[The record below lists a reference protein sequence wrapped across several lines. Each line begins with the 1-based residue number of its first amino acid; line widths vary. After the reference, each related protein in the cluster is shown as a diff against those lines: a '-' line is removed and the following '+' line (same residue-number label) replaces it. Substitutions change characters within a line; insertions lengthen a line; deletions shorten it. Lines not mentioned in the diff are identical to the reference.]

1 MKPNEKMLGKLLIT
15 AGILIFFAVVVKDVF
30 AAGLGFIN
38 GTEADS
44 ASASPRDIDS
54 MVIESDSKDVR
65 IIAEERSDISA
76 GISGDSGKLFVTENK
91 RKLELTVK
99 EKEFQFL
106 NGFNRSTLIVR
117 LPYDYKGDLAV
128 RTSSGDVSVAGN
140 DHLALSG
147 LNAVSASGNTSVT
160 DVRIQDL
167 KVKASSGDVSI
178 SNTVSKTAGIDLASG
193 DANLVH
199 VSGSL
204 DVKMTSG
211 DFNAVLKKVTGPVSV
226 TLTSGDA
233 NVSLP
238 QNGSFAVNALSAS
251 GDVSSPYSFADKAHK
266 EQHHIT
272 GTQGS
277 GQHPIDIKTDSGD
290 LAIR

>member
-1 MKPNEKMLGKLLIT
+1 MKKMLGKLLIT
-15 AGILIFFAVVVKDVF
+15 AGILVFFAVVVKDVF

-199 VSGSL
+199 VSASL

>member
-1 MKPNEKMLGKLLIT
+1 MKKMLGKLLIT
-15 AGILIFFAVVVKDVF
+15 AGILVFFAVVVKDVF

-178 SNTVSKTAGIDLASG
+178 SNTVSKTADIDLASG

>member
-1 MKPNEKMLGKLLIT
+1 MKKMLGKLLIT
-15 AGILIFFAVVVKDVF
+15 AGILVFFAVVVKDVF

-128 RTSSGDVSVAGN
+128 RTSSGDLSVAGN

-277 GQHPIDIKTDSGD
+277 GRHPIDIKTDSGD

>member
-1 MKPNEKMLGKLLIT
+1 MKKMLGKLLIT
-15 AGILIFFAVVVKDVF
+15 AGILVFFAVVVKDVF

-54 MVIESDSKDVR
+54 MVIESDSKNVR
-65 IIAEERSDISA
+65 IMAEERSDISA

-117 LPYDYKGDLAV
+117 LPYDYKGDLTV

-140 DHLALSG
+140 DHLALSR

-160 DVRIQDL
+160 DVRLQDL

-178 SNTVSKTAGIDLASG
+178 TNTVSKTVGIDLTSG

-233 NVSLP
+233 NLSLP
-238 QNGSFAVNALSAS
+238 KNGSFTVKAKSAS

>member
-1 MKPNEKMLGKLLIT
+1 MKKMLGKLLIT

>member
-1 MKPNEKMLGKLLIT
+1 MKKMLGKLLIT
-15 AGILIFFAVVVKDVF
+15 AGILVFFAVVVKDVF

-160 DVRIQDL
+160 DVRLQDL

-178 SNTVSKTAGIDLASG
+178 SNTVSKTTGIDLASG

-211 DFNAVLKKVTGPVSV
+211 DINAVLKKVTGPVSV

-272 GTQGS
+272 GMQGS
-277 GQHPIDIKTDSGD
+277 GRHPIDIKTDSGD

>member
-1 MKPNEKMLGKLLIT
+1 MKKMLGKLLIT
-15 AGILIFFAVVVKDVF
+15 AGILVFFAVVVKDVF

-54 MVIESDSKDVR
+54 MVIESDSKDVQ

-117 LPYDYKGDLAV
+117 LPYDYKGDLTV

-140 DHLALSG
+140 DHLALSR

-160 DVRIQDL
+160 DVRLQDL

-178 SNTVSKTAGIDLASG
+178 SNTVSKTAGIDLTSG

-233 NVSLP
+233 NLSLP
-238 QNGSFAVNALSAS
+238 KNGSFTVKAKSAS

>member
-1 MKPNEKMLGKLLIT
+1 MKKMLGKLLIT
-15 AGILIFFAVVVKDVF
+15 ASILVCFAVVVKDVF

-38 GTEADS
+38 GIEADS

-128 RTSSGDVSVAGN
+128 RTSSGDLSVAGN

-160 DVRIQDL
+160 DVRLQDL

-238 QNGSFAVNALSAS
+238 QNGCFAVNALSAS
-251 GDVSSPYSFADKAHK
+251 GYVSSPYSFADKAHK

-277 GQHPIDIKTDSGD
+277 GRHPIDIKTDSGD

>member
-1 MKPNEKMLGKLLIT
+1 MKKMLGKLLIT
-15 AGILIFFAVVVKDVF
+15 AGILVFFVVVVKDVF

-44 ASASPRDIDS
+44 ASALPRDIDS

-65 IIAEERSDISA
+65 VIAEERNDISA
-76 GISGDSGKLFVTENK
+76 GIEGDSGKLFVTENK
-91 RKLELTVK
+91 RKLVLTVK

-117 LPYDYKGDLAV
+117 LPYDYKGDLTV

-140 DHLALSG
+140 GHLALSK
-147 LNAVSASGNTSVT
+147 LNAVSASGNARVT
-160 DVRIQDL
+160 DVRLQDL
-167 KVKASSGDVSI
+167 KVKASSGDVTI

-199 VSGSL
+199 VSSSL

-226 TLTSGDA
+226 TMTSGDA
-233 NVSLP
+233 NLTLP
-238 QNGSFAVNALSAS
+238 QNGSFTVKAKSAS
-251 GDVSSPYSFADKAHK
+251 GDVSSPYSFADTAHK

-272 GTQGS
+272 GSQGS
-277 GQHPIDIKTDSGD
+277 GRHPIDIKTDSGD
-290 LAIR
+290 VTIR

>member
-1 MKPNEKMLGKLLIT
+1 MKKMLGKLLIT
-15 AGILIFFAVVVKDVF
+15 AGILVFFAVVVKDVF

-199 VSGSL
+199 LSGSL

>member
-1 MKPNEKMLGKLLIT
+1 MKKMLGKLLIT
-15 AGILIFFAVVVKDVF
+15 AGILVFFAVVVKDVF

-76 GISGDSGKLFVTENK
+76 GISGDSGKLFVTENN

-140 DHLALSG
+140 DHLALSR
-147 LNAVSASGNTSVT
+147 LNTVSASGNASVT
-160 DVRIQDL
+160 DVRLQDL
-167 KVKASSGDVSI
+167 KVKASSGDVTI
-178 SNTVSKTAGIDLASG
+178 SNTVSKTSGIDLASG

-211 DFNAVLKKVTGPVSV
+211 DFNAVLTKITGPVSV

-233 NVSLP
+233 NLSLP
-238 QNGSFAVNALSAS
+238 KNGSFTVKAKSAS

-277 GQHPIDIKTDSGD
+277 GRHPIDIKTDSGD

>member
-1 MKPNEKMLGKLLIT
+1 MKKMLGKLLIT
-15 AGILIFFAVVVKDVF
+15 AGILVFFAVVVKDVF

-140 DHLALSG
+140 HHLALSG
-147 LNAVSASGNTSVT
+147 LNAVSASGNASVT
-160 DVRIQDL
+160 DVRLQDL
-167 KVKASSGDVSI
+167 KVKASSGDVTI
-178 SNTVSKTAGIDLASG
+178 SNTVFKTSGIDLASG

-211 DFNAVLKKVTGPVSV
+211 DFNAVLTKITGPVSV

-233 NVSLP
+233 NLSLP
-238 QNGSFAVNALSAS
+238 KNGSFTVKAKSAS

-277 GQHPIDIKTDSGD
+277 GRHPIDIKTDSGD

>member
-1 MKPNEKMLGKLLIT
+1 MKKMLGKLLIT
-15 AGILIFFAVVVKDVF
+15 AGILVFFAVVVKDVF

>member
-1 MKPNEKMLGKLLIT
+1 MKKMLGKLLIT
-15 AGILIFFAVVVKDVF
+15 AGILVFFAVVVKDVF
-30 AAGLGFIN
+30 AAGLSFIN

-211 DFNAVLKKVTGPVSV
+211 DFNAVLTKITGPVSV

-233 NVSLP
+233 NLSLP
-238 QNGSFAVNALSAS
+238 KNGSFTVKAKSAS

-277 GQHPIDIKTDSGD
+277 GRHPIDIKTDSGD

>member
-1 MKPNEKMLGKLLIT
+1 MKKMLGKLLIT
-15 AGILIFFAVVVKDVF
+15 AGILVFFAVVVKDVF

-65 IIAEERSDISA
+65 IIAEERNDISA

-160 DVRIQDL
+160 DIRLQDL

-277 GQHPIDIKTDSGD
+277 GRHPIDIKTDSGD

>member
-1 MKPNEKMLGKLLIT
+1 MKKMLGKLLIT
-15 AGILIFFAVVVKDVF
+15 AGILVFFAVVVKDVF

-140 DHLALSG
+140 HHLALSG

-160 DVRIQDL
+160 DVRLQDL
-167 KVKASSGDVSI
+167 KVKASSGDVTI
-178 SNTVSKTAGIDLASG
+178 SNTVSKTSGIDLASG

-233 NVSLP
+233 NLSLP

-277 GQHPIDIKTDSGD
+277 GRHPIDIKTDSGD

>member
-1 MKPNEKMLGKLLIT
+1 MKKMLGKLLIT
-15 AGILIFFAVVVKDVF
+15 AGILVFFAVVVKDVF

-211 DFNAVLKKVTGPVSV
+211 DFNAVLTKITGPVSV

-233 NVSLP
+233 NLSLP

-277 GQHPIDIKTDSGD
+277 GQHPIDIKTESGD

>member
-1 MKPNEKMLGKLLIT
+1 MKKMLGKLLIT
-15 AGILIFFAVVVKDVF
+15 AGILVFFAVVVKDVF

-65 IIAEERSDISA
+65 IIAEERNDISA

-128 RTSSGDVSVAGN
+128 RTSSGDVSVSGN

-178 SNTVSKTAGIDLASG
+178 SNTISKTAGIDLASG

-277 GQHPIDIKTDSGD
+277 GLHPIDIKTDSGD

>member
-1 MKPNEKMLGKLLIT
+1 MKKMLGKLLIT
-15 AGILIFFAVVVKDVF
+15 AGILVFFAVVVKDVF

-76 GISGDSGKLFVTENK
+76 GISGDSGKLFVTENR

>member
-1 MKPNEKMLGKLLIT
+1 MKKMLGKLLIT
-15 AGILIFFAVVVKDVF
+15 AGILVFFAVVVKDVF

-44 ASASPRDIDS
+44 ASASPREIDS

-128 RTSSGDVSVAGN
+128 RTSSGDLSVAGN

-160 DVRIQDL
+160 DVRLQDL

-238 QNGSFAVNALSAS
+238 QNGCFAVNALSAS
-251 GDVSSPYSFADKAHK
+251 GYVSSPYSFADKAHK

-277 GQHPIDIKTDSGD
+277 GRHPIDIKTDSGD

>member
-1 MKPNEKMLGKLLIT
+1 MKKMLGKLLIT
-15 AGILIFFAVVVKDVF
+15 AGILVFFAVVVKDVF

-160 DVRIQDL
+160 DIRLQDL

-277 GQHPIDIKTDSGD
+277 GRHPIDIKTDSGD

>member
-1 MKPNEKMLGKLLIT
+1 MKKMLGKLLIT
-15 AGILIFFAVVVKDVF
+15 AGILVFFAVVVKDVF

-277 GQHPIDIKTDSGD
+277 GRHPIDIKTDSGD

>member
-1 MKPNEKMLGKLLIT
+1 MKKMLGKLLIT
-15 AGILIFFAVVVKDVF
+15 AGILFFFAVVVKDVF

>member
-1 MKPNEKMLGKLLIT
+1 MKKMLGKLLIT
-15 AGILIFFAVVVKDVF
+15 AGILVFFAVVVKDVF

-140 DHLALSG
+140 HHLALSG

-160 DVRIQDL
+160 DVRLQDL
-167 KVKASSGDVSI
+167 KVKASSGDVTI
-178 SNTVSKTAGIDLASG
+178 SNTVSKTSGIDLASG

-277 GQHPIDIKTDSGD
+277 GRHPIDIKTDSGD

>member
-1 MKPNEKMLGKLLIT
+1 MKKMLGKLLIT
-15 AGILIFFAVVVKDVF
+15 AGILVFFAVVVKDVF

-251 GDVSSPYSFADKAHK
+251 GDVSLPYSFADKAHK

-277 GQHPIDIKTDSGD
+277 GRHPIDIKTDSGD
-290 LAIR
+290 LTIR

>member
-1 MKPNEKMLGKLLIT
+1 MKKMLGKLLIT
-15 AGILIFFAVVVKDVF
+15 AGILVFFAVVVKDVF

-44 ASASPRDIDS
+44 ASALPRDIDS

-65 IIAEERSDISA
+65 VIAEERNDISA
-76 GISGDSGKLFVTENK
+76 GIEGDSGKLFVTENK

-117 LPYDYKGDLAV
+117 LPYDYKGDLTV
-128 RTSSGDVSVAGN
+128 RTSSGDVSVVGN
-140 DHLALSG
+140 DHLALSR
-147 LNAVSASGNTSVT
+147 LNAVSASGNTRVT
-160 DVRIQDL
+160 DVRLQEL
-167 KVKASSGDVSI
+167 KVKGSSGDVTI
-178 SNTVSKTAGIDLASG
+178 SNTNYKTAGIDLASG

-226 TLTSGDA
+226 TLTSGDV
-233 NVSLP
+233 NLSLP
-238 QNGSFAVNALSAS
+238 QNGSFTVKAKSAS
-251 GDVSSPYSFADKAHK
+251 GDVSSPYSFADTAHK

-272 GTQGS
+272 GTQGN

>member
-1 MKPNEKMLGKLLIT
+1 MKKMLGKLLIT
-15 AGILIFFAVVVKDVF
+15 AGILVFFAVVVKDVF

-76 GISGDSGKLFVTENK
+76 GISGDSGKLFVTENN

-140 DHLALSG
+140 HHLALSG

-160 DVRIQDL
+160 DVRLQDL

-178 SNTVSKTAGIDLASG
+178 SNTVSKTAGIDLTSG

-204 DVKMTSG
+204 EVKMTSG
-211 DFNAVLKKVTGPVSV
+211 DFNAVLTKVTGPVSV

-233 NVSLP
+233 NLSLP
-238 QNGSFAVNALSAS
+238 KNGSFTVKAKSAS

-277 GQHPIDIKTDSGD
+277 GRHPIDIKTDSGD

>member
-1 MKPNEKMLGKLLIT
+1 MKKMLGKLLIT
-15 AGILIFFAVVVKDVF
+15 AGILVFFAVVVKDVF

-211 DFNAVLKKVTGPVSV
+211 DFNAVLTKVTGPVSV

-233 NVSLP
+233 NLSLP
-238 QNGSFAVNALSAS
+238 KNGSFTVKAKSAS

-277 GQHPIDIKTDSGD
+277 GRHPIDIKTDSGD

>member
-1 MKPNEKMLGKLLIT
+1 MKKMLGKLLIT
-15 AGILIFFAVVVKDVF
+15 AGILVFFAVVVKDVF

-44 ASASPRDIDS
+44 ASASPREIDS

-160 DVRIQDL
+160 DVRLQDL

-238 QNGSFAVNALSAS
+238 QNGSFAVNALSVS

-277 GQHPIDIKTDSGD
+277 GRHPIDIKTDSGD

>member
-1 MKPNEKMLGKLLIT
+1 MKKMLGKLLIT
-15 AGILIFFAVVVKDVF
+15 AGILVFFAVVVKDVF

-44 ASASPRDIDS
+44 ASASARDIDS

-178 SNTVSKTAGIDLASG
+178 SNTISKTAGIDLASG

-233 NVSLP
+233 NVSLS
-238 QNGSFAVNALSAS
+238 QNGSFAVNALSVS

>member
-1 MKPNEKMLGKLLIT
+1 M
-15 AGILIFFAVVVKDVF
+15 
-30 AAGLGFIN
+30 
-38 GTEADS
+38 
-44 ASASPRDIDS
+44 
-54 MVIESDSKDVR
+54 
-65 IIAEERSDISA
+65 
-76 GISGDSGKLFVTENK
+76 
-91 RKLELTVK
+91 
-99 EKEFQFL
+99 
-106 NGFNRSTLIVR
+106 
-117 LPYDYKGDLAV
+117 
-128 RTSSGDVSVAGN
+128 
-140 DHLALSG
+140 
-147 LNAVSASGNTSVT
+147 T

-178 SNTVSKTAGIDLASG
+178 SNTISKTAGIDLASG

-238 QNGSFAVNALSAS
+238 QNGSFAVNALSVS
-251 GDVSSPYSFADKAHK
+251 GDVSSAYSFADKAHK

-277 GQHPIDIKTDSGD
+277 GKHPIDIKTDSGD

>member
-1 MKPNEKMLGKLLIT
+1 MLGKLLIT

>member
-1 MKPNEKMLGKLLIT
+1 MKKMLGKLLIT
-15 AGILIFFAVVVKDVF
+15 AGILVFFAVVVKDVF

-233 NVSLP
+233 NLSLP

-277 GQHPIDIKTDSGD
+277 GRHPIDIKTDSGD

>member
-1 MKPNEKMLGKLLIT
+1 MKKMLGKLLIT
-15 AGILIFFAVVVKDVF
+15 AGILVFFAVVVKDVF

-277 GQHPIDIKTDSGD
+277 GGHPIDIKTDSGD

>member
-1 MKPNEKMLGKLLIT
+1 MKKMLGKLLIT
-15 AGILIFFAVVVKDVF
+15 AGILVFFAVVVKDVF

-65 IIAEERSDISA
+65 IIAEERNDISA

-160 DVRIQDL
+160 DIRLQDL

-238 QNGSFAVNALSAS
+238 QNGSFAVNALSVS

-277 GQHPIDIKTDSGD
+277 GRHPIDIKTDSGD

>member
-1 MKPNEKMLGKLLIT
+1 MKKMLGKLLIT
-15 AGILIFFAVVVKDVF
+15 AGILVFFAVVVKDVF

-233 NVSLP
+233 NLSLP
-238 QNGSFAVNALSAS
+238 KNGSFTVKAKSAS
-251 GDVSSPYSFADKAHK
+251 GDVSSPYSFADTAHK

-272 GTQGS
+272 GSQGS
-277 GQHPIDIKTDSGD
+277 GRHPIDIKTDSGD
-290 LAIR
+290 VTIR